1 LLTLNLFKMILC
13 GIDVGT
19 SSIKVSIV
27 DAANQQL
34 IYSCSFPE
42 IENEISSPQPG
53 FAEQDPEHWWYCVK
67 QGILKANSTG
77 LYDPKRIGAIG
88 ISYQMHGLV
97 VVDKEAKVLRPSIIW
112 CDSRAT
118 PYGEKAY
125 AGLGES
131 FCQTHYLNSP
141 GNFTAAKLAW
151 VKENQPE
158 VFGQVAQVLL
168 PGDFIAG
175 RFTSQFTTTASALSE
190 GILWDFKENH
200 PAKDLMQFYGFPIE
214 IFPPVQDLFSDH
226 GTVTSTV
233 AAELGLNTNVKVT
246 YKAGDQPN
254 NAYSLGVLHPGDIAT
269 TAGTSGVVYG
279 ISDEL
284 KFDKENRVNSF
295 AHVNHCA
302 SKASIGVLMCI
313 NGTGILNRWVKQ
325 NFFPTM
331 SYTQMNELGAKAAIG
346 SGGLVCMPFGNGAE
360 RIFQNK
366 TIGGSFVHL
375 DFNRHQSAEII
386 RAAQEGIA
394 FSMVYGIELLGNV
407 GVRPKKLK
415 AGLANM
421 YLSDLFTHA
430 IVNASGAS
438 VELLESDGA
447 FGAALGAGA
456 GVGYYANEDE
466 AVANIKLLQTIEPS
480 AALKGEYEEAYG
492 IWKNNLTH

>member
-1 LLTLNLFKMILC
+1 
-13 GIDVGT
+13 
-19 SSIKVSIV
+19 
-27 DAANQQL
+27 
-34 IYSCSFPE
+34 
-42 IENEISSPQPG
+42 
-53 FAEQDPEHWWYCVK
+53 
-67 QGILKANSTG
+67 
-77 LYDPKRIGAIG
+77 
-88 ISYQMHGLV
+88 MHGLV

-158 VFGQVAQVLL
+158 VFEQVAQVLL

-200 PAKDLMQFYGFPIE
+200 PAKDLMQFYGFPTE

-295 AHVNHCA
+295 AHVNHSA

-331 SYTQMNELGAKAAIG
+331 SYTQMNEQGAKAAIG

-407 GVRPKKLK
+407 GVRPKNLK

-421 YLSDLFTHA
+421 YLSDLFTQA

-466 AVANIKLLQTIEPS
+466 AVANIKLLKTIEPS

-492 IWKNNLTH
+492 IWKNNLAL

>member
-1 LLTLNLFKMILC
+1 MILC

-34 IYSCSFPE
+34 IYSSSFPE
-42 IENEISSPQPG
+42 VENEISSPQPG

-67 QGILKANSTG
+67 QAILKANATG
-77 LYDPKRIGAIG
+77 LYDPKNIGAIG

-97 VVDKEAKVLRPSIIW
+97 VVDKKAQVLRPSIIW

-125 AGLGES
+125 KALGES
-131 FCQTHYLNSP
+131 FCQSHYLNSP

-151 VKENQPE
+151 VKENQPAI
-158 VFGQVAQVLL
+158 FDQITQVML

-175 RFTSQFTTTASALSE
+175 RFTSTFTTTASALSE
-190 GILWDFKENH
+190 GILWDFKTSH
-200 PAKDLMQFYGFPIE
+200 PAKDLMAYYGFPE
-214 IFPPVQDLFSDH
+214 SIFPPVHPLFSDH
-226 GTVTSTV
+226 GTITAEV
-233 AAELGLNTNVKVT
+233 AGELGLSTQVKVT

-295 AHVNHCA
+295 AHVNHTA
-302 SKASIGVLMCI
+302 AKTSVGVLMCI

-325 NFFPTM
+325 NFFPSL
-331 SYTQMNELGAKAAIG
+331 SYSQMNELGAKAAIG
-346 SGGLVCMPFGNGAE
+346 TNGLVCMPFGNGAE
-360 RIFQNK
+360 RIFQNQ
-366 TIGGSFVHL
+366 TLGGSFQHL
-375 DFNRHQSAEII
+375 NFNRHSSADII
-386 RAAQEGIA
+386 RSAQEGIA

-407 GVRPKKLK
+407 GVKPKKLK
-415 AGLANM
+415 AGFANM
-421 YLSDLFTHA
+421 YLSDLFTQA

-456 GVGYYANEDE
+456 GVGYYTNEDE
-466 AVANIKLLQTIEPS
+466 AVSHIKVLKTIQPEVS
-480 AALKGEYEEAYG
+480 LKNSYEDAYG
-492 IWKNNLTH
+492 VWKMNLPS

>member
-1 LLTLNLFKMILC
+1 MILC

-34 IYSCSFPE
+34 IYSTTFPE
-42 IENEISSPQPG
+42 VENEISSPQPG

-67 QGILKANSTG
+67 QAILKANATG
-77 LYDPKRIGAIG
+77 SYDPKNIGAIG

-97 VVDKEAKVLRPSIIW
+97 VVDKNAQLLRPSIIW

-125 AGLGES
+125 KALGES
-131 FCQTHYLNSP
+131 FCQSHYLNSP

-151 VKENQPE
+151 VKENQPDIFE
-158 VFGQVAQVLL
+158 QIALVML

-175 RFTSQFTTTASALSE
+175 RFTSSFTTTTSALSE
-190 GILWDFKENH
+190 CILWDFKGSH
-200 PAKDLMQFYGFPIE
+200 PAKDLMAYYGFPDS
-214 IFPPVQDLFSDH
+214 IFPPVQALYSDH
-226 GTVTSTV
+226 GTITALV
-233 AAELGLNTNVKVT
+233 AAELGLSTQVKVT

-295 AHVNHCA
+295 AHVNHSEA
-302 SKASIGVLMCI
+302 NTSIGVLMCI
-313 NGTGILNRWVKQ
+313 NGTGILNRWIKQ
-325 NFFPTM
+325 NFFPTL
-331 SYTQMNELGAKAAIG
+331 SYSQMNDLGAMATIG
-346 SGGLVCMPFGNGAE
+346 TNGLVCMPFGNGSE
-360 RIFQNK
+360 RIFKNH
-366 TIGGSFVHL
+366 TLGGSFQHL
-375 DFNRHQSAEII
+375 DFNRHQSSDII
-386 RAAQEGIA
+386 RAAHEGIA
-394 FSMVYGIELLGNV
+394 FSMVYGIELLRNV
-407 GVRPKKLK
+407 GVKPKKLK

-421 YLSDLFTHA
+421 YLSELFTQA

-438 VELLESDGA
+438 VELLETDGA

-466 AVANIKLLQTIEPS
+466 AVGHINVLKTIQPD
-480 AALKGEYEEAYG
+480 ADMKNAYTDAYG
-492 IWKNNLTH
+492 IWKNNLPA

>member
-1 LLTLNLFKMILC
+1 MILC

-34 IYSCSFPE
+34 IYSTSYPE
-42 IENEISSPQPG
+42 VENEISSPQPG
-53 FAEQDPEHWWYCVK
+53 FAEQDPEHWWFCVK
-67 QGILKANSTG
+67 NAILKANSTG
-77 LYDPKRIGAIG
+77 LYDPQNIGAIG

-97 VVDKEAKVLRPSIIW
+97 VLNKQAQVLRPSIIW

-118 PYGEKAY
+118 PYGDKAY
-125 AGLGES
+125 QALGEA
-131 FCQTHYLNSP
+131 FCQSHYLNSP

-151 VKENQPE
+151 VKENEPE
-158 VFGQVAQVLL
+158 VFNQISHVLL

-175 RFTSQFTTTASALSE
+175 RFTSEFTTTASALSE
-190 GILWDFKENH
+190 GILWDFQASH
-200 PAKDLMQFYGFPIE
+200 PANDLMNYFGFPE
-214 IFPPVQDLFSDH
+214 AIFPPVRPLFSDH
-226 GTVTSTV
+226 GTITSSV
-233 AAELGLNTNVKVT
+233 AVELGLNSSVKVT

-295 AHVNHCA
+295 AHVNHTA
-302 SKASIGVLMCI
+302 SKTSIGVLMCI

-325 NFFPTM
+325 NFFASL
-331 SYTQMNELGAKAAIG
+331 SYSQMNELGAKASIG
-346 SGGLVCMPFGNGAE
+346 SNGLVCMPFGNGAE
-360 RIFQNK
+360 RIFQNQ
-366 TIGGSFVHL
+366 TLGGSFQYL

-386 RAAQEGIA
+386 RSAQEGIA

-407 GVRPKKLK
+407 GVKPKKLK

-421 YLSDLFTHA
+421 YLSDLFTQA

-447 FGAALGAGA
+447 MGAALGAGA

-466 AVANIKLLQTIEPS
+466 AVSRIKVLKTIHPNNLLM
-480 AALKGEYEEAYG
+480 AAYAEAYG
-492 IWKNNLTH
+492 HWKSNLPK

>member
-1 LLTLNLFKMILC
+1 MILC

-27 DAANQQL
+27 DAANQHL
-34 IYSCSFPE
+34 IYSTSYPE
-42 IENEISSPQPG
+42 VENEISSPEPG

-67 QGILKANSTG
+67 QAILKANSSK
-77 LYDPKRIGAIG
+77 LYDSKNIGAIG

-97 VVDKEAKVLRPSIIW
+97 VVDKEARVIRPSIIW

-125 AGLGES
+125 KGLGEA
-131 FCQTHYLNSP
+131 FCQSHYLNSP
-141 GNFTAAKLAW
+141 GNFTASKLAW

-158 VFGQVAQVLL
+158 VFEQIHQVLL

-190 GILWDFKENH
+190 GILWDFKEEH
-200 PAKDLMQFYGFPIE
+200 PAKDLMAYFGFPE
-214 IFPPVQDLFSDH
+214 SIFPPVHALFSDH
-226 GTVTSTV
+226 GTISTEV
-233 AAELGLNTNVKVT
+233 ASELGLNTQVKVC

-284 KFDKENRVNSF
+284 KYDKENRVNSF
-295 AHVNHCA
+295 AHVNHT
-302 SKASIGVLMCI
+302 SKKASIGVLMCI
-313 NGTGILNRWVKQ
+313 NGTGILNRWIKQ
-325 NFFPTM
+325 NFFSSL
-331 SYTQMNELGAKAAIG
+331 SYNQMNELGSKAAIG
-346 SGGLVCMPFGNGAE
+346 SNGLVCMPFGNGAE

-366 TIGGSFVHL
+366 TLGGSFMHL
-375 DFNRHQSAEII
+375 DFNRHHSTEII
-386 RAAQEGIA
+386 RAVQEGIA

-407 GVRPKKLK
+407 GVTPKKLK
-415 AGLANM
+415 AGQANM
-421 YLSDLFTHA
+421 YLSDLFTQA

-456 GVGYYANEDE
+456 GIGYYANEDE
-466 AVANIKLLQTIEPS
+466 AVNNIKVLKTIEPNPTYTS
-480 AALKGEYEEAYG
+480 EYVEAYG
-492 IWKNNLTH
+492 VWKSNLAQ

>member
-1 LLTLNLFKMILC
+1 MILC

-27 DAANQQL
+27 DAANQHL
-34 IYSCSFPE
+34 IYSTSYPE
-42 IENEISSPQPG
+42 VENEISSPEPG

-67 QGILKANSTG
+67 QALLKANSTK
-77 LYDPKRIGAIG
+77 LYDPKNIGAIG

-97 VVDKEAKVLRPSIIW
+97 VVDKDSRVLRPSIIW

-125 AGLGES
+125 KGLGEA
-131 FCQTHYLNSP
+131 FCQSHYLNSP
-141 GNFTAAKLAW
+141 GNFTASKLAW

-158 VFGQVAQVLL
+158 VFEQIHQVLL

-190 GILWDFKENH
+190 GILWDFMEAH
-200 PAKDLMQFYGFPIE
+200 PAIDLMAYFGFPQS
-214 IFPPVQDLFSDH
+214 IFPPVHALFSDH
-226 GTVTSTV
+226 GTISTEV
-233 AAELGLNTNVKVT
+233 AGELGLNAQVKVT

-295 AHVNHCA
+295 AHVNH
-302 SKASIGVLMCI
+302 SSTKTSVGVLMCI
-313 NGTGILNRWVKQ
+313 NGTGILNRWIKQ
-325 NFFPTM
+325 NFFSSL
-331 SYTQMNELGAKAAIG
+331 SYHQMNELGSKAAIG
-346 SGGLVCMPFGNGAE
+346 SNGLVCMPFGNGAE

-366 TIGGSFVHL
+366 TLGGSFMHL

-407 GVRPKKLK
+407 GVIPKKLK
-415 AGLANM
+415 AGQANM
-421 YLSDLFTHA
+421 YLSDLFTQA

-456 GVGYYANEDE
+456 GIGYYANEAE
-466 AVANIKLLQTIEPS
+466 AVKNINVLKTIEPNPTYTS
-480 AALKGEYEEAYG
+480 EYVEAYG
-492 IWKNNLTH
+492 TWKSNLAK

>member
-1 LLTLNLFKMILC
+1 MILC

-27 DAANQQL
+27 EASNQQL

-67 QGILKANSTG
+67 QAILKANSTG
-77 LYDPKRIGAIG
+77 LYDPTRIGAIG

-151 VKENQPE
+151 VKVNQPE

-200 PAKDLMQFYGFPIE
+200 PAKDLMQFYGFPTE

-233 AAELGLNTNVKVT
+233 AAELGFNTNVKVT

-295 AHVNHCA
+295 AHVNHSA

-394 FSMVYGIELLGNV
+394 FSMVYGIELLDNV
-407 GVRPKKLK
+407 GVQPKKLK

-421 YLSDLFTHA
+421 YLSDLFTQA
-430 IVNASGAS
+430 IVNASGAF

-456 GVGYYANEDE
+456 GVGYYANEGE
-466 AVANIKLLQTIEPS
+466 AVSHIKVLKTIQPNPS
-480 AALKGEYEEAYG
+480 LKNAYEDAYG
-492 IWKNNLTH
+492 IWKNNIPL

>member
-1 LLTLNLFKMILC
+1 MILC
-13 GIDVGT
+13 GIDIGT

-27 DAANQQL
+27 DAANQHL
-34 IYSCSFPE
+34 IYSTSYPE
-42 IENEISSPQPG
+42 VENEISSPQPG

-67 QGILKANSTG
+67 QAILKANSTG
-77 LYDPKRIGAIG
+77 LYDPKNIGAIG

-97 VVDKEAKVLRPSIIW
+97 VVDKESRVLRPSIIW

-125 AGLGES
+125 AGLGEV
-131 FCQTHYLNSP
+131 FCQSHYLNSP
-141 GNFTAAKLAW
+141 GNFTASKLAW

-158 VFGQVAQVLL
+158 VFEQIHQVLL

-190 GILWDFKENH
+190 GILWDFKEAH
-200 PAKDLMQFYGFPIE
+200 PAKDLMAYFGFPE
-214 IFPPVQDLFSDH
+214 SIFPPVQALFSDH
-226 GTVTSTV
+226 GTISTTI
-233 AAELGLNTNVKVT
+233 AAELGINPQVKVT

-279 ISDEL
+279 ISAEL
-284 KFDKENRVNSF
+284 KYDKENRVNSF
-295 AHVNHCA
+295 AHVNH
-302 SKASIGVLMCI
+302 SSTKTSVGVLMCI
-313 NGTGILNRWVKQ
+313 NGTGILNRWIKQ
-325 NFFPTM
+325 NFFSSL
-331 SYTQMNELGAKAAIG
+331 SYSEMNVLGSKASIG
-346 SGGLVCMPFGNGAE
+346 SNGLVCMPFGNGAE

-366 TIGGSFVHL
+366 TLGGSFMHL

-407 GVRPKKLK
+407 GVIPKKLK
-415 AGLANM
+415 AGQANM
-421 YLSDLFTHA
+421 YLSDLFTQA

-438 VELLESDGA
+438 VELLDSDGA
-447 FGAALGAGA
+447 FGAALGSGA
-456 GVGYYANEDE
+456 GIGYYSNEDE
-466 AVANIKLLQTIEPS
+466 AVSGIKILKTIEPDVKSKS
-480 AALKGEYEEAYG
+480 AYDEAYG
-492 IWKNNLTH
+492 VWKSNLAH

>member
-1 LLTLNLFKMILC
+1 MILC

-27 DAANQQL
+27 DASNQQL
-34 IYSCSFPE
+34 IYSTSFPE
-42 IENEISSPQPG
+42 VENEISSPQPG

-67 QGILKANSTG
+67 QAILKANATG
-77 LYDPKRIGAIG
+77 LYNPKNIGAIG

-97 VVDKEAKVLRPSIIW
+97 VVDKKAQVLRPSIIW

-118 PYGEKAY
+118 PFGEKAY
-125 AGLGES
+125 KALGES
-131 FCQTHYLNSP
+131 FCQSHYLNSP

-151 VKENQPE
+151 VKENQPDIFE
-158 VFGQVAQVLL
+158 QISQVML

-175 RFTSQFTTTASALSE
+175 RFTSTFTTTASALSE
-190 GILWDFKENH
+190 GILWDFKSSH
-200 PAKDLMQFYGFPIE
+200 PAKDLMAYYGFSE
-214 IFPPVQDLFSDH
+214 DIFPPVHALFSDH
-226 GTVTSTV
+226 GSITPTV
-233 AAELGLNTNVKVT
+233 AAELGFGTHVKVT

-295 AHVNHCA
+295 VHVNHTA
-302 SKASIGVLMCI
+302 DKTSVGVLMCI

-325 NFFPTM
+325 NFFPSL
-331 SYTQMNELGAKAAIG
+331 SYSEMNLLGSKAFIG
-346 SGGLVCMPFGNGAE
+346 SNGLICMPFGNGAE

-366 TIGGSFVHL
+366 TLGGSFSHL

-394 FSMVYGIELLGNV
+394 FSIVYGIELLRNV
-407 GVRPKKLK
+407 GVKPKKLK

-421 YLSDLFTHA
+421 YLSEIFTQA

-447 FGAALGAGA
+447 LGSALGAGA

-466 AVANIKLLQTIEPS
+466 AVSRIKILKTIQPEVS
-480 AALKGEYEEAYG
+480 LKNSYEDAYG
-492 IWKNNLTH
+492 VWKMNLPS

>member
-1 LLTLNLFKMILC
+1 MILC

-77 LYDPKRIGAIG
+77 LYDPKSIGAIG

-97 VVDKEAKVLRPSIIW
+97 VVDKEANVLRPSIIW

-125 AGLGES
+125 KGLGEA

-158 VFGQVAQVLL
+158 VFQKVAQVLL

-190 GILWDFKENH
+190 GILWDFNVNH
-200 PAKDLMQFYGFPIE
+200 PAKDLMQFYGFPTE

-226 GTVTSTV
+226 GTVTSMV

-295 AHVNHCA
+295 AHVNH
-302 SKASIGVLMCI
+302 SSQQTRIGVLMCI
-313 NGTGILNRWVKQ
+313 NGTGILNRWVRQ
-325 NFFPTM
+325 TICPEL
-331 SYTQMNELGAKAAIG
+331 SYQEMNQLAASTEIG
-346 SGGLVCMPFGNGAE
+346 SKGLLCIPFGNGAE
-360 RIFQNK
+360 RIFQNRQ
-366 TIGGSFVHL
+366 IGASFEHL
-375 DFNRHQSAEII
+375 DFNRHGRAEMI
-386 RAAQEGIA
+386 RSAQEGIA
-394 FSMVYGIELLGNV
+394 FSMAYGIEMLADAGIN
-407 GVRPKKLK
+407 PNKLK
-415 AGLANM
+415 AGFANM
-421 YLSDLFTHA
+421 YLSDVFAQT
-430 IVNASGAS
+430 IVNASNVS
-438 VELLESDGA
+438 VDLLESDGA
-447 FGAALGAGA
+447 FGAALGAGL
-456 GVGYYANEDE
+456 GLKYYVNEEE
-466 AVANIKLLQTIEPS
+466 AVANIKHIKTINPIQADLEQTKN
-480 AALKGEYEEAYG
+480 AYEA
-492 IWKNNLTH
+492 WKELVNRKR

>member
-1 LLTLNLFKMILC
+1 MILC

-27 DAANQQL
+27 DAANQHL

-97 VVDKEAKVLRPSIIW
+97 VVDKESKVLRPSIIW

-151 VKENQPE
+151 VKDNQPE
-158 VFGQVAQVLL
+158 VFQKVAQVLL

-190 GILWDFKENH
+190 GILWDFNENH
-200 PAKDLMQFYGFPIE
+200 PAKDLMQFYGFPTD

-226 GTVTSTV
+226 GSVTSSV
-233 AAELGLNTNVKVT
+233 AAELGLNSKVKVT

-284 KFDKENRVNSF
+284 KFDTENRVNSF
-295 AHVNHCA
+295 AHVNHSV

-325 NFFPTM
+325 NFFPTL

-407 GVRPKKLK
+407 GVRAKKLK

-421 YLSDLFTHA
+421 YLSDLFTQA

-466 AVANIKLLQTIEPS
+466 AVANIKLLKTIEPS
-480 AALKGEYEEAYG
+480 AALKEEYEEAYG
-492 IWKNNLTH
+492 IWKNNLAH

>member
-1 LLTLNLFKMILC
+1 MLLC
-13 GIDVGT
+13 GVDVGT
-19 SSIKVSIV
+19 SSIKVSVV

-34 IYSCSFPE
+34 IYSTSYPE
-42 IENEISSPQPG
+42 IENEISAPEFG
-53 FAEQDPEHWWYCVK
+53 FAEQDPEHWWHCVK
-67 QGILKANSTG
+67 QAILKANASNT
-77 LYDPKRIGAIG
+77 YNSKDIVSIG

-97 VVDKEAKVLRPSIIW
+97 VLDKAYKVLRPSIIW
-112 CDSRAT
+112 CDSRAIEI
-118 PYGEKAY
+118 GEKAY
-125 AGLGES
+125 EGIGKSYCENNL
-131 FCQTHYLNSP
+131 LNSP
-141 GNFTAAKLAW
+141 GNFTASKLAW
-151 VKENQPE
+151 VKIHQQEIYE
-158 VFGQVAQVLL
+158 RIHLVML

-175 RFTSQFTTTASALSE
+175 RLTNEFTTTNSALSE
-190 GILWDFKENH
+190 GIFWDFKSNDISK
-200 PAKDLMQFYGFPIE
+200 PLMDFYGFNSSMLPA
-214 IFPPVQDLFSDH
+214 VHAVFSNH
-226 GTVTSTV
+226 GTITEQV
-233 AAELGLNTNVKVT
+233 AQELGLNYQVQVT

-254 NAYSLGVLHPGDIAT
+254 NAFSLGVLEPGEIAT

-279 ISDEL
+279 VSESL
-284 KFDKENRVNSF
+284 KFDPMNRVNSF
-295 AHVNHCA
+295 AHVTHTKD
-302 SKASIGVLMCI
+302 STRIGVLMCI

-325 NFFPTM
+325 NFFASST
-331 SYTQMNELGAKAAIG
+331 YNQMNELGAKAAIG

-421 YLSDLFTHA
+421 YLSDLFTQA

-466 AVANIKLLQTIEPS
+466 AVANIKLLKTIEPS

-492 IWKNNLTH
+492 IWNNNLAL

>member
-1 LLTLNLFKMILC
+1 MILC

-34 IYSCSFPE
+34 IYSTSFPE
-42 IENEISSPQPG
+42 VENEISSPQPG
-53 FAEQDPEHWWYCVK
+53 FAEQEPEHWWYCVK
-67 QGILKANSTG
+67 QAILKANSSG
-77 LYDPKRIGAIG
+77 LYDPKNIGAIG

-97 VVDKEAKVLRPSIIW
+97 VLDKESRVLRPSIIW

-125 AGLGES
+125 EALGES
-131 FCQTHYLNSP
+131 FCQSHYLNSP
-141 GNFTAAKLAW
+141 GNFTASKLAW
-151 VKENQPE
+151 VKDNQPE
-158 VFGQVAQVLL
+158 IFEQIHHVLL
-168 PGDFIAG
+168 PGDFISAK
-175 RFTSQFTTTASALSE
+175 FTGNFTTTASALSE
-190 GILWDFKENH
+190 GILWDFAASH
-200 PAKDLMQFYGFPIE
+200 SAKDLMAYYGFQE
-214 IFPPVQDLFSDH
+214 YIFPPVYPLFSDH
-226 GTVTSTV
+226 GTLTSAV
-233 AAELGLNTNVKVT
+233 ASELGLGSHVKVT

-254 NAYSLGVLHPGDIAT
+254 NAYSLGVLHPGEIAT

-295 AHVNHCA
+295 AHVNHTA
-302 SKASIGVLMCI
+302 SKNSIGVLMCI

-325 NFFPTM
+325 NFFPSM
-331 SYTQMNELGAKAAIG
+331 SYSQMNELGAKAPIG
-346 SGGLVCMPFGNGAE
+346 SNGLVCMPFGNGAE

-366 TIGGSFVHL
+366 TIGGSFRHL
-375 DFNRHQSAEII
+375 DFNRHQSTDII

-394 FSMVYGIELLGNV
+394 FSMVYGIELLRNV
-407 GVRPKKLK
+407 GVRPEKLK

-421 YLSDLFTHA
+421 YLSDLFTQA

-438 VELLESDGA
+438 VEMLDSDGA

-466 AVANIKLLQTIEPS
+466 AVHTINV
-480 AALKGEYEEAYG
+480 LKTIVPNDQLKAEYTDAYG
-492 IWKNNLTH
+492 VWKNNLTL

>member
-1 LLTLNLFKMILC
+1 MILC

-34 IYSCSFPE
+34 IYSSSFPE
-42 IENEISSPQPG
+42 VENEISSPHPG
-53 FAEQDPEHWWYCVK
+53 FAEQEPEHWWYCVK
-67 QGILKANSTG
+67 QVILKANSTG
-77 LYDPKRIGAIG
+77 LYDPKQIGAIG

-97 VVDKEAKVLRPSIIW
+97 VLDKNAQVLRPSIIW
-112 CDSRAT
+112 CDSRAA
-118 PYGEKAY
+118 PFGEKAY
-125 AGLGES
+125 KALGES
-131 FCQTHYLNSP
+131 FCQSHYLNSP

-151 VKENQPE
+151 VKDNQPAIFDQIDK
-158 VFGQVAQVLL
+158 VML

-175 RFTSQFTTTASALSE
+175 RFTSTFTTTASALSE
-190 GILWDFKENH
+190 GILWDFKSSH
-200 PAKDLMQFYGFPIE
+200 PAKDLMAYFGFSE
-214 IFPPVQDLFSDH
+214 SIFPPVQPLFSDH
-226 GTVTSTV
+226 GTISTKV
-233 AAELGLNTNVKVT
+233 ASELGFGNHVKVT

-279 ISDEL
+279 ISSEL

-295 AHVNHCA
+295 AHVNHSA
-302 SKASIGVLMCI
+302 TKTSIGVLMCI

-325 NFFPTM
+325 NFFSSL
-331 SYTQMNELGAKAAIG
+331 SYSQMNELGAKATIG
-346 SGGLVCMPFGNGAE
+346 SNGLVCMPFGNGAE
-360 RIFQNK
+360 RIFQNQ
-366 TIGGSFVHL
+366 TLGGSFQHV
-375 DFNRHQSAEII
+375 DFNRHQSADIV

-407 GVRPKKLK
+407 GVKPKKLK

-421 YLSDLFTHA
+421 YLSDLFTQA

-466 AVANIKLLQTIEPS
+466 AVNQIKVLKTIQPEE
-480 AALKGEYEEAYG
+480 ALKNVYADAYG
-492 IWKNNLTH
+492 IWKENLPS